1 MADERLN
8 RIKRLMAAKRERQAQ
23 AASEAAAASAT
34 RQYAA
39 ANAAGAWSG
48 TQSMM
53 QKVLDDIN
61 LELDEDDPKLV
72 LEFVLPQSDNRLG
85 EGYVGLRRIDGLTDL
100 SFTAWSSDGTISIRL
115 PDDRRSRE
123 HKLPLLELD
132 KDQWREL
139 LYEYMEARL
148 RI

>member
-1 MADERLN
+1 
-8 RIKRLMAAKRERQAQ
+8 MAAKRERQAQ

-39 ANAAGAWSG
+39 ANAAAAWSG

-148 RI
+148 RF